1 MSKQIL
7 NSLAELLGTSAYTDH
22 NPCACRL
29 SDPCDKCCKCD
40 MCSAIRHSII
50 RQYASAMHIDSTK
63 DADVVAELLEGI
75 RSVMDSKGFVSRY
88 GFDSSSMPDSDTVR
102 GMTVDQ
108 LRVIH
113 VAIAS
118 LPVVAEAFNDAA
130 THLRGTGNSIVD
142 AAARAI
148 LFDGHVAQNLMI
160 LMRDMWIM
168 ICRLALQN
176 PGLLSFEDDMAMDS
190 AFVNAGIAALQ
201 LQINM
206 YNGDGILDS
215 IPTGELESL
224 VNDIVDEANS
234 EQPSRINPLGGLM
247 PKDGV
252 QA

>member
-1 MSKQIL
+1 MSKKIL
-7 NSLAELLGTSAYTDH
+7 DSLAELLGTSAYTDH

-29 SDPCDKCCKCD
+29 SEPCDKCCKCD
-40 MCSAIRHSII
+40 MCSAIRSSII
-50 RQYASAMHIDSTK
+50 RQYASAMHIESE

-88 GFDSSSMPDSDTVR
+88 GFDSSSMPDSDTVL

-118 LPVVAEAFNDAA
+118 MPVVAEAFNDGA

-160 LMRDMWIM
+160 LLRDLWIM

-176 PGLLSFEDDMAMDS
+176 PGLLSFEDDMAIDS

-206 YNGDGILDS
+206 YNGDGILDG
-215 IPTGELESL
+215 IPTGELERA
-224 VNDIVDEANS
+224 VNEIVDEATV

-247 PKDGV
+247 PKGGA